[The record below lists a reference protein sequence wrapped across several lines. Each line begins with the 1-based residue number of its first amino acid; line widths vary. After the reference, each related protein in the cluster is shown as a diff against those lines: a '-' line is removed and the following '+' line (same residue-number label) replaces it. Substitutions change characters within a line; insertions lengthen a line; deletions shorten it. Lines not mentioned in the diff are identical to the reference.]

1 MILSNFFD
9 LVGKYVLMMLKVL
22 TPPQRWR
29 IFRKQYFDEVQ
40 KLGIDSIIIVLII
53 SFFIGAVIVV
63 QIALN
68 MDNGL
73 LPRYTVGYVSREI
86 IVLEFSSS
94 IMSLILAGKV
104 GSNIASEIGSMR
116 VSEQIDALDIMGVN
130 SANYLILPKMV
141 ALMTFIP
148 ILVVLSIVF
157 GIIGGYFVCYAT
169 HIVSV
174 SDFEYGIQMFFKPFY
189 IWYSIIKSIVFG
201 YIIATVSA
209 FFGYHA
215 QGGSLEVGK
224 ASTNAVVISSI
235 LILISDLV
243 LTNLMMQ

>member
-1 MILSNFFD
+1 MLLANFFED
-9 LVGKYVLMMLKVL
+9 VGKYVLMMKKVASF
-22 TPPQRWR
+22 PQRWK
-29 IFRKQYFDEVQ
+29 IFFRQYLNEVQ
-40 KLGIDSIIIVLII
+40 KLGIDSIWIVIII

-68 MDNGL
+68 MENGL
-73 LPRYTVGYVSREI
+73 LPRYTVGFVSREI

-104 GSNIASEIGSMR
+104 GSNIASEIGTMR
-116 VSEQIDALDIMGVN
+116 VTEQIDALEIMGVN
-130 SANYLILPKMV
+130 SANYLVLPKLI

-148 ILVVLSIVF
+148 VLVVLSMF
-157 GIIGGYFVCYAT
+157 LGIFGGYFVCHFT
-169 HIVSV
+169 HIVAV
-174 SDFEYGIQMFFKPFY
+174 ADFEYGIQSFFKPFY
-189 IWYSIIKSIVFG
+189 VWYSIIKSICFG
-201 YIIATVSA
+201 GIIASVSA

-215 QGGSLEVGK
+215 EGGSLEVGK